1 MVVAILARRL
11 LGAVHSYAA
20 LAIGLALC
28 AIGEFALSGL
38 GTGSSWA
45 ALVPGLAIAGIGS
58 GLANPSLGRLAVE
71 SVPRER
77 AGLGSGSNNT
87 ARYIGGAA
95 GVALVV
101 LLVSTGGSA
110 EARAQLLSGWDL
122 ATIVCGALCLLG
134 AADRGLVRPRARR
147 GRVKRTRPRRPSTSF
162 AALASRRSPPP
173 AGQPLWR

>member
-1 MVVAILARRL
+1 MGRPRPRAGNR
-11 LGAVHSYAA
+11 
-20 LAIGLALC
+20 
-28 AIGEFALSGL
+28 
-38 GTGSSWA
+38 
-45 ALVPGLAIAGIGS
+45 GIGS

-110 EARAQLLSGWDL
+110 EAPAQL
-122 ATIVCGALCLLG
+122 AQRLG
-134 AADRGLVRPRARR
+134 PGNDRVRSAVPAGRRDRRLVRPRARR
-147 GRVKRTRPRRPSTSF
+147 GR
-162 AALASRRSPPP
+162 
-173 AGQPLWR
+173 

>member
-1 MVVAILARRL
+1 M
-11 LGAVHSYAA
+11 
-20 LAIGLALC
+20 ALC

-101 LLVSTGGSA
+101 LLVSTGGSP

-134 AADRGLVRPRARR
+134 ALIAVWC
-147 GRVKRTRPRRPSTSF
+147 GR
-162 AALASRRSPPP
+162 ALAVR
-173 AGQPLWR
+173 